1 MEYQTATEIIKSSVL
16 ECDKLSG
23 CRITD
28 AFPPEEADNPVKQ
41 TICAVGVLGAQTE
54 CVVNGKTNRQAG
66 SQLSLFADIY
76 TPASLGGTHCSD
88 CALAL
93 ANSLCL
99 SQGKYSIEINTG
111 RCEFISSCRAYKTRI
126 VFQFASLSQNKQYS
140 DLGPAFNILINGSP
154 YMCRSIIYKSVPL
167 ESCVESY
174 GEAYPTAFYRG
185 SIKVEAA
192 IERYTTD
199 DQKTLEGIEHPFT
212 LESESKHGK
221 VLSECAVLEYE
232 RNEEGFERVKIIGK
246 DEQQ

>member
-1 MEYQTATEIIKSSVL
+1 MEYKNAAEIIKRSVL
-16 ECDKLSG
+16 ECEKLSG

-28 AFPPEEADNPVKQ
+28 AFPPEGADNPVKQ
-41 TICAVGVLGAQTE
+41 AICAVGVLSAQTKSI
-54 CVVNGKTNRQAG
+54 VNGETNRQAG

-93 ANSLCL
+93 ANSLRL
-99 SQGKYSIEINTG
+99 SQGTYSIEINTG
-111 RCEFISSCRAYKTRI
+111 RCEFVSSCRAYKTRV
-126 VFQFASLSQNKQYS
+126 VFQFGSLSQNEQYS
-140 DLGPAFNILINGSP
+140 DLGLAVNILINGSP
-154 YMCRSIIYKSVPL
+154 YICRSIIYKSVPL

-174 GEAYPTAFYRG
+174 GEAYSTVFYRG
-185 SIKVEAA
+185 SKKVEAV

-199 DQKTLEGIEHPFT
+199 NQKTLEGIEHPFT

-232 RNEEGFERVKIIGK
+232 RNEEGLERVKIIGK